1 MALLQLQC
9 DWGDKVGT
17 EEDDA
22 RCGRTAVGVVAVKD
36 GRKVHA
42 LNVCMSHRMVLMDE
56 TSPVGRG

>member
-17 EEDDA
+17 EEDNE
-22 RCGRTAVGVVAVKD
+22 RCKKSAVGVVAVKD
-36 GRKVHA
+36 GPRVHA

-56 TSPVGRG
+56 TDPA